1 MRKLALTFYSVL
13 RMPMADILQCARAAE
28 EAGFGFISVAESF
41 YRDGAGLAAAIA
53 CNTRTIMLGTSVFPI
68 YTRTPF
74 QLAMATATL
83 DELSSGRMGYLGLG
97 LGYRNRTEDYFG
109 IKVERPLERM
119 REYVEIIRRL
129 LAGDETSYQ
138 GKLFRF
144 KTFPKLTGRPL
155 HIPIY
160 FGSSGAKMLSLAGEV
175 ADGVILNSL
184 VTPAHIQQAK
194 ALMQQGAARA
204 GRDPSRLSIAASV
217 IYAVAD
223 DAEEAA
229 AAAKEDV
236 LFYLGYPEINPILD
250 HAGVT
255 EEAEAIRRAHRE
267 HGKAAAL
274 QLIIPRMLDHLA
286 IYGSA
291 EHCRARLREVIEAGL
306 DVPIIRV
313 SNVPYAETEKKPVFL
328 RAIESLRDF

>member
-1 MRKLALTFYSVL
+1 MAKLALTFYSVL
-13 RMPMADILQCARAAE
+13 RMPIADILQCARAAE

-41 YRDGAGLAAAIA
+41 YRDGAALAAAIA
-53 CNTRTIMLGTSVFPI
+53 CNTRTIRLGTSVFPI

-74 QLAMATATL
+74 QLAMAMATL
-83 DELSSGRMGYLGLG
+83 DELSNGRVGYLGLG

-109 IKVERPLERM
+109 ITIKHPLDRM

-129 LAGDETSYQ
+129 LAGDETGYQ
-138 GKLFRF
+138 GQFFCF
-144 KTFPKLTGRPL
+144 KTFPKLTARPL

-160 FGSSGAKMLSLAGEV
+160 FGSSGPRMLQLAGEV

-184 VTPAHIQQAK
+184 VTLVHIQQAK

-204 GRDPSRLSIAASV
+204 GRDPSGLSIAASV

-236 LFYLGYPEINPILD
+236 LFYLGYPEINPILE
-250 HAGVT
+250 HAGVM
-255 EEAEAIRRAHRE
+255 EEAAAIRQTNRQ

-274 QLIIPRMLDHLA
+274 QLITQRMLDHLA

-291 EHCRARLREVIEAGL
+291 EHCRARLREIIEAGL

-313 SNVPYAETEKKPVFL
+313 SNVPYAETDKKPVCL
-328 RAIESLRDF
+328 WALESWRDF